1 MKLTPRER
9 PTIEKFHIVELSEF
23 GGHPVS
29 TLERAISILGTFD
42 AERANLRFSDIV
54 TRSGLPKPTVHRLVS
69 ELLANGLLER
79 EERGTYVVGLRAFE
93 IGSLAPRSYRHRGA
107 VAPHLERARQET
119 GADVMLSILDGD
131 ETVLV
136 EHLLGRTRIPLAAG
150 LGERLPLH
158 ASAVGH
164 IMLAFGPPQLLQRI
178 DSAPLRAFT
187 SATVADPEHLRQIVK
202 QVRAHG
208 TASVNGG
215 IIEGALSVAAPT
227 FGPGRDLG
235 GALALVAPAATTNV
249 RQLEIVAATS
259 ASNATAAVRRSFA
272 TRFDAR
278 GRRAPEPDPGL

>member
-1 MKLTPRER
+1 M
-9 PTIEKFHIVELSEF
+9 
-23 GGHPVS
+23 S
-29 TLERAISILGTFD
+29 TLERAISILGAFD

-54 TRSGLPKPTVHRLVS
+54 ARSGLPKPTAHRLIS

-93 IGSLAPRSYRHRGA
+93 IGALAPRAYRHRGA

-164 IMLAFGPPQLLQRI
+164 IMLAFGPPQLLQRVE
-178 DSAPLRAFT
+178 SAPLRSFT
-187 SATVADPEHLRQIVK
+187 STTIADPEHLRQIVSR
-202 QVRAHG
+202 VRAQG
-208 TASVNGG
+208 TAAVNGG
-215 IIEGALSVAAPT
+215 IIEGSLSVAAPI
-227 FGPGRDLG
+227 FGSGRDLV
-235 GALALVAPAATTNV
+235 GALALIAPSATTNV
-249 RQLEIVAATS
+249 HQLEIVAATS
-259 ASNATAAVRRSFA
+259 AKNATAAVRRSFS
-272 TRFDAR
+272 TSFDAR
-278 GRRAPEPDPGL
+278 GRRSTESGAGE